1 METVYW
7 KIKPK
12 GVTSIKTIIMKE
24 LTIIIPDD
32 SAELVM
38 ELMEKSGGSIDKE
51 IGVVHS
57 SVVAPHGF
65 IVVTFLPFQML

>member
-1 METVYW
+1 
-7 KIKPK
+7 
-12 GVTSIKTIIMKE
+12 MKE

-51 IGVVHS
+51 KKIRE
-57 SVVAPHGF
+57 
-65 IVVTFLPFQML
+65 IIKKK